1 MIPAH
6 FKVRTPSSHPAS
18 PFSLSGWDVTVYL
31 PSLLPFQYHDQY
43 SSFVVNGRF
52 RNNFGDFIW
61 QLEFSFLAR
70 IKFPLKDVVF
80 FRDPQF
86 H

>member
-1 MIPAH
+1 M
-6 FKVRTPSSHPAS
+6 
-18 PFSLSGWDVTVYL
+18 YL
-31 PSLLPFQYHDQY
+31 PSLLPFQYHDPY
-43 SSFVVNGRF
+43 ISFVVNGRF
-52 RNNFGDFIW
+52 RNNNFGDFTW

-70 IKFPLKDVVF
+70 IKFSLKDVVF